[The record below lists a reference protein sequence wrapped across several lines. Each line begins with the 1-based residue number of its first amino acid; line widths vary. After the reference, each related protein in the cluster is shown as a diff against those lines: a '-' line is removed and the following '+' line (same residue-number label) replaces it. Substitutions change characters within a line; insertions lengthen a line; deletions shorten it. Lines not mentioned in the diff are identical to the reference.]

1 MFQTK
6 IVEKIKTHFIM
17 FNTYFHKIMS
27 LWNNVE
33 KHIIA

>member
-6 IVEKIKTHFIM
+6 ILEKIKTHFIM
-17 FNTYFHKIMS
+17 FNTYFYEIMP

-33 KHIIA
+33 KHITA